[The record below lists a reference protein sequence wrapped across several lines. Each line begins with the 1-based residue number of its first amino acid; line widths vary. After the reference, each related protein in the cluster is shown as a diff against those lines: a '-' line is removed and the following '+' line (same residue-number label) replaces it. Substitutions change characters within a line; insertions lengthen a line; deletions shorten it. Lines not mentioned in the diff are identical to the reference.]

1 MNDMQ
6 NKTMLSLIHNRK
18 SVRHFQSGDVNK
30 EKLKEVVRAGMAAPS
45 ARDLRP
51 WQFLIITN
59 ENTLKNLAEQLP
71 YAKMLHDVS
80 AAIVVMGDTT
90 VKSPS
95 GQSYWLQDT
104 CAATENILLAAE
116 ALGLGAVWTALYP
129 YQDRMSPVVEAC
141 HIPEHIVPLN
151 IIPVGIP
158 EGADKPKDKW
168 EPDKIHWNAWE
179 TK

>member
-1 MNDMQ
+1 MQ

-18 SVRHFQSGDVNK
+18 SVRHFQSGDIEK
-30 EKLKEVVRAGMAAPS
+30 EKLKELVRAGMAAPS

-59 ENTLKNLAEQLP
+59 KNILNNLAEQLP
-71 YAKMLHDVS
+71 YAKMLHDVP

-129 YQDRMSPVVEAC
+129 YEDRMSPVVEAC
-141 HIPEHIVPLN
+141 HIPDHIVPLN

-158 EGADKPKDKW
+158 AGSDKPKDKW

-179 TK
+179 KK

>member
-1 MNDMQ
+1 
-6 NKTMLSLIHNRK
+6 MLSLIHNRK
-18 SVRHFQSGDVNK
+18 SVRHFQSGEVNK
-30 EKLKEVVRAGMAAPS
+30 EKLEELVRAGMAAPS

-51 WQFLIITN
+51 WQFLIITHDS
-59 ENTLKNLAEQLP
+59 TLKNMAEQLP
-71 YAKMLHDVS
+71 YAKMLHDVP
-80 AAIVVMGDTT
+80 AAIVVMGDST

-129 YQDRMSPVVEAC
+129 YEERMQPVVKAC
-141 HIPEHIVPLN
+141 NIPKNLIPLN

-158 EGADKPKDKW
+158 EGTDKPKDKW
-168 EPDKIHWNAWE
+168 NPAKLHWNKWG
-179 TK
+179 KK

>member
-1 MNDMQ
+1 ME
-6 NKTMLSLIHNRK
+6 NKTLLSLIHNRK
-18 SVRHFQSGDVNK
+18 SVRHFQSGDVKK
-30 EKLKEVVRAGMAAPS
+30 EDLQEMIKAGMAAPT

-51 WQFLIITN
+51 WQFLVIT
-59 ENTLKNLAEQLP
+59 EKEILQKLADELP
-71 YAKMLHDVS
+71 YAKMLHDVP
-80 AAIVVMGDTT
+80 AAIVVMGDAT

-129 YQDRMSPVVEAC
+129 YEDRMDPVVEAC
-141 HIPEHIVPLN
+141 KIPEHLVPLN

-158 EGADKPKDKW
+158 EGTDKPKDKW
-168 EPDKIHWNAWE
+168 EPEKIHWNAWE
-179 TK
+179 KK